1 MSTTMTKQ
9 EIEAKLTT
17 LAQEDESFK
26 QDLINNPRFALEKA
40 GLGHLP
46 DNTLVK
52 VVNQSSEEELS
63 DEDLESVSGGCGC
76 TVIIIIQN

>member
-9 EIEAKLTT
+9 EIEAKLTA
-17 LAQEDESFK
+17 LAQQDDSFK
-26 QDLINNPRFALEKA
+26 QDLINNPRVALEQA

-52 VVNQSSEEELS
+52 VVNKNSEEELS
-63 DEDLESVSGGCGC
+63 DEDLESVSGGG
-76 TVIIIIQN
+76 TVVIIIIN

>member
-9 EIEAKLTT
+9 EIEAKLTA
-17 LAQEDESFK
+17 LAQQDDSFK
-26 QDLINNPRFALEKA
+26 QDLIKNPRFALEKA

-52 VVNQSSEEELS
+52 VIDNKFEEELS
-63 DEDLESVSGGCGC
+63 EEELESVSGGLS
-76 TVIIIIQN
+76 VSIKIEIS